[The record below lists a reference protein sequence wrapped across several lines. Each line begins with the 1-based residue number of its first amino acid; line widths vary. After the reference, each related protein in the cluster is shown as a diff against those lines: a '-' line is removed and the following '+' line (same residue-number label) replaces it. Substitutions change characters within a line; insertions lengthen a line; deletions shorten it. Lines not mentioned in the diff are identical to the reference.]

1 MELEKTICGL
11 SLQQGGIKNTFPR
24 NINTIWTLDLITC
37 ELNPMWSMGLMQT
50 EILTVIVGTID
61 IIGPIILKKKR

>member
-1 MELEKTICGL
+1 MELEKQFVVL
-11 SLQQGGIKNTFPR
+11 VFSREAKNTFPR
-24 NINTIWTLDLITC
+24 NINTIWTLDLTTC

-61 IIGPIILKKKR
+61 IIGPIILKGKR